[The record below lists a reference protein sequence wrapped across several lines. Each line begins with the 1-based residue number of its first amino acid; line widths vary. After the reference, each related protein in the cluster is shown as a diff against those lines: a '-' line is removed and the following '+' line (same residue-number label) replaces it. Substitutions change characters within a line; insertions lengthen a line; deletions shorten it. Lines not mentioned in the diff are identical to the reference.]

1 MMDRYCTLH
10 FALLTSFMGL
20 MLLNSCEAESSHKDL
35 NLAAEHQMGNKKVKS
50 ILLYHEIGGFSNDS
64 ISAVLDDINSVIHTI
79 DPQSNGYS
87 LWQVQSDTI
96 ENYKQFIEGD
106 WASQESYD
114 LIHADS
120 SFRAVL
126 DKHLP
131 VLNYTRS
138 WDLYRRFEKF

>member
-96 ENYKQFIEGD
+96 ENIVF
-106 WASQESYD
+106 SR
-114 LIHADS
+114 LS
-120 SFRAVL
+120 SSLFSNIFFFWRFAAAAIL
-126 DKHLP
+126 LA
-131 VLNYTRS
+131 LQMFSLLFSSRLQARS
-138 WDLYRRFEKF
+138 KF

>member
-1 MMDRYCTLH
+1 MIDRYCTLH
-10 FALLTSFMGL
+10 LTLLSFFMGL
-20 MLLNSCEAESSHKDL
+20 TLFSCEAESAHKDL
-35 NLAAEHQMGNKKVKS
+35 NLAKEHQVGNKKVKS

-79 DPQSNGYS
+79 DPHSNGYS

-96 ENYKQFIEGD
+96 ENYTQFIEGD

-126 DKHLP
+126 DKHRKRAK
-131 VLNYTRS
+131 N
-138 WDLYRRFEKF
+138 K